1 MTERIATAKPDSQ
14 SPESRSSTLALA
26 ALFAY
31 GLILALCMAVAG
43 ILIGAALSN
52 ANYLELLPGYPLSTL
67 LATAFPALSAVAF
80 YLLYRIHKRGGAS
93 LSLLSWIAALA
104 LAVVFYLTVAN
115 TVFAFTRVVSIL
127 AALVFVATVAGLYI
141 QRETLRGG
149 LIAGAVGCA
158 VLSVLLCAVEAILVR
173 QLIVDLT
180 PSHLKD
186 NVLNFPG
193 DVMAGEGED
202 IPGNLKRNLDD
213 RISLGDGSVGRIV
226 TNADGF
232 RSVHPLTMPKPAD
245 EFRILY
251 LGDSFTYG
259 YRTDQS
265 RSAAAVIEELLSTE
279 MNLKVRVYPAWT
291 EDQAGMVKWLR
302 KHPARFEADLILH
315 GVCLGNDLGTNM
327 RQLVPPSTSWSYGD
341 VVPAEYLDLAVFRPD
356 GAFVS
361 GTQAREFRDQ
371 LRFTQTLRILFAPT
385 PISTGFEIKAGAAP
399 LWNQQ
404 NNIGIFLKDEGPA
417 REMFQVFERNLSR
430 ARDLA
435 GPTPVYSVL
444 FPQRYQQSEREWQT
458 MIHYYG
464 LRADAFDLDLPNRK
478 IREICERN
486 ALNCFDLLPAFRER
500 GKELLHYPYDMHWND
515 AGNRLAGEA
524 MAEYLAPIV
533 RAMIGGGDLQNE
545 ASQ

>member
-1 MTERIATAKPDSQ
+1 MIESTTIATS
-14 SPESRSSTLALA
+14 SSESSGETLTLAG
-26 ALFAY
+26 LFAY
-31 GLILALCMAVAG
+31 ALILMLSIAVAG
-43 ILIGAALSN
+43 TLIGAALTN
-52 ANYLELLPGYPLSTL
+52 ANYLGLLPGYSSSMF
-67 LATAFPALSAVAF
+67 LAAAFPAASAIAF
-80 YLLYRIHKRGGAS
+80 YMLYKLRKRGGRSGFA
-93 LSLLSWIAALA
+93 WFAAGVLGI
-104 LAVVFYLTVAN
+104 LFYLAASN

-127 AALVFVATVAGLYI
+127 AALVFLASIASLRIKG
-141 QRETLRGG
+141 EALRGG
-149 LIAGAVGCA
+149 LITTAIGGAI
-158 VLSVLLCAVEAILVR
+158 LSLLLCAVETILVR

-180 PSHLKD
+180 PSHLKG

-193 DVMAGEGED
+193 DVMAGNDED
-202 IPGNLKRNLDD
+202 IPGNLKRDLDA

-226 TNADGF
+226 TNGDGF
-232 RSVHPLTMPKPAD
+232 RSAHPLTMPKPAD

-265 RSAAAVIEELLSTE
+265 RSAAAVIEKRLRE
-279 MNLKVRVYPAWT
+279 NLKLNVRVYPAWT

-302 KHPARFEADLILH
+302 KHPAKFAADMILH
-315 GVCLGNDLGTNM
+315 GICLGNDLGTNM
-327 RQLVPPSTSWSYGD
+327 RQLEPPSKSWSYGD
-341 VVPAEYLDLAVFRPD
+341 VVPPQHLDLAVFRPD

-371 LRFTQTLRILFAPT
+371 LRFTQTFRILFSPT

-404 NNIGIFLKDEGPA
+404 NNIGIFLKDEEPA
-417 REMFQVFERNLSR
+417 REMFQVFERNISR

-435 GPTPVYSVL
+435 RPTPLHSII

-458 MIHYYG
+458 MIRYYG

-486 ALNCFDLLPAFRER
+486 DLNCFDLLPAFRER
-500 GKELLHYPYDMHWND
+500 GEELLHYPYDMHWND
-515 AGNRLAGEA
+515 AGNRLAGET
-524 MAEYLAPIV
+524 MAEYLTPLV
-533 RAMIGGGDLQNE
+533 RDMVEGGAAAVSVN
-545 ASQ
+545 